1 MSKLT
6 KPSVESVDLDK
17 ETLAQ
22 VSGGSFLRGDI
33 YKAMGTSGLDLAK
46 SFGTNTEAATVSAPI
61 CDDTLITQTY
71 FCPAK
76 VTT

>member
-6 KPSVESVDLDK
+6 KPSVEPVDLDRK
-17 ETLAQ
+17 TLDQ
-22 VSGGSFLRGDI
+22 VSGGGFLRGGL
-33 YKAMGTSGLDLAK
+33 YNAMGTSGLDVAK